1 MKDISSYYEK
11 ELQAKHDEVMALMKN
26 LAKKDQMMLRNLV
39 APIYIVEGSAFV
51 DETQQPAWNN
61 LVKKYTKVNKNY
73 GALIDE
79 SLRIMRSIEI
89 KGVEGAIRDLVDLES
104 DVSKVVAIVNKYSV
118 KGNEFVNVLVDNN
131 PKIVEVYPAL
141 PRIAKKGPAKVSEG
155 REEYN
160 KKGLEDSIMYMSNL
174 VNTLKVDEKIKES
187 IAQEQSELEA
197 IKKLR
202 SAKNKER
209 NQ

>member
-104 DVSKVVAIVNKYSV
+104 DVSKVAAIVNKYSV

-187 IAQEQSELEA
+187 IAHEQSELEA

-209 NQ
+209 K

>member
-209 NQ
+209 K

>member
-202 SAKNKER
+202 STKNKER
-209 NQ
+209 K

>member
-118 KGNEFVNVLVDNN
+118 KGNEFVNLLVDNN

-187 IAQEQSELEA
+187 IAHEQSELEA

-209 NQ
+209 K

>member
-187 IAQEQSELEA
+187 IAHEQSELEA

-202 SAKNKER
+202 STKNKER
-209 NQ
+209 K

>member
-79 SLRIMRSIEI
+79 SLRIMRAIEI

-187 IAQEQSELEA
+187 IAHEQSELEA

-209 NQ
+209 K

>member
-160 KKGLEDSIMYMSNL
+160 KKGLADSIMYMSNL

-187 IAQEQSELEA
+187 IAHEQSELEA

-209 NQ
+209 K

>member
-187 IAQEQSELEA
+187 IAHEQSELEA

-209 NQ
+209 K

>member
-1 MKDISSYYEK
+1 MKDVSSYYEK

-174 VNTLKVDEKIKES
+174 VNTLKADEKIKES
-187 IAQEQSELEA
+187 IAHEQSELEA

-209 NQ
+209 K

>member
-104 DVSKVVAIVNKYSV
+104 DVSKVAAIVNKYSV

-187 IAQEQSELEA
+187 IAHEQSELEA

-202 SAKNKER
+202 STKNKER
-209 NQ
+209 K

>member
-1 MKDISSYYEK
+1 MKDVSSYYEK
-11 ELQAKHDEVMALMKN
+11 ELQAKHDEVMALMKG
-26 LAKKDQMMLRNLV
+26 LAKKDKMMLRNLV

-51 DETQQPAWNN
+51 DEAQQLSWNN

-79 SLRIMRSIEI
+79 SLRIMRAIEI

-104 DVSKVVAIVNKYSV
+104 DVSKVAAIVNKYSI
-118 KGNEFVNVLVDNN
+118 KGNEFVNVLVNNN

-141 PRIAKKGPAKVSEG
+141 LRIAKKGPSKVSEG

-174 VNTLKVDEKIKES
+174 VNTLNVDAKIKES
-187 IAQEQSELEA
+187 IAHEQSELET

-209 NQ
+209 K